1 MFYEIILSLRIPVC
15 LNAGRDEAIPA
26 INNEIASL
34 ALAINNY
41 KVQPMRIARIPKQKE
56 PVNGYKAVDLSQL
69 DPLIKK
75 YKGKRG
81 NLIPLL
87 QGTQNI
93 YGFLPKEAFT
103 KLTNETGL
111 KLNDLYG
118 VATFYAQFR
127 LHPVGKNIIRVCHG
141 TACHVQNATAIT
153 DDLKDELNVKDGETT
168 VDGIFTLESV
178 ACLGCCSLAPVM
190 MIGEETYG
198 KLTGKS
204 AVKTIKDIRR
214 KEIAQNLN

>member
-1 MFYEIILSLRIPVC
+1 
-15 LNAGRDEAIPA
+15 
-26 INNEIASL
+26 
-34 ALAINNY
+34 
-41 KVQPMRIARIPKQKE
+41 MRIARIQKSNITGNGFKEIDLKQIDE
-56 PVNGYKAVDLSQL
+56 
-69 DPLIKK
+69 LIRK

-87 QGTQNI
+87 QGTQAV
-93 YGFLPKEAFT
+93 YGYLPKEAFV
-103 KLTNETGL
+103 KIANETGL
-111 KLNDLYG
+111 KLSRLYG

-127 LHPVGKNIIRVCHG
+127 LQPVGKHIIRVCHG

-153 DDLKDELNVKDGETT
+153 DDLQDELSVKDGETT
-168 VDGIFTLESV
+168 PDGIFTLESV

-190 MIGEETYG
+190 MIGEETFG

-214 KEIAQNLN
+214 KETLLQKTN